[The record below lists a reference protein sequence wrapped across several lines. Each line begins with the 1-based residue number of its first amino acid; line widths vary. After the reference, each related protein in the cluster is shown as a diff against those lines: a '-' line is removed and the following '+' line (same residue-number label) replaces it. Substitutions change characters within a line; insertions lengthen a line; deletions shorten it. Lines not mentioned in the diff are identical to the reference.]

1 MIRICIA
8 EDQQLL
14 RGALISIM
22 ELEEDLHI
30 VGEAAD
36 GEQAWA
42 LIEKERPDVCILDT
56 EMPNLSGLEVA
67 AKIRQH
73 NYPCKIMIMT
83 TFAKAGYL
91 QEAMDLNIEAYVLK
105 DEPIDYVIS
114 AIRKMMKNERV
125 ISQDLAATLFMNEKN
140 PLNEREINVLKL
152 VKDGYTTNEISK
164 RLFLTKGTI
173 RNYLSL
179 SIQKLEVE
187 TRQQAVQKQLKKV
200 GYRL

>member
-22 ELEEDLHI
+22 ELEEDLQI

-36 GEQAWA
+36 GKEAWN
-42 LIEKERPDVCILDT
+42 LIEKEKPDVCILDI
-56 EMPNLSGLEVA
+56 EMPHLSGLEVA
-67 AKIRQH
+67 ANIRRH

-83 TFAKAGYL
+83 TFARSGYL
-91 QEAMDLNIEAYVLK
+91 QEAMDLNIDAYVLK
-105 DEPIDYVIS
+105 DEPIQYVIG
-114 AIRKMMKNERV
+114 AVRKIMQGERV
-125 ISQDLAATLFMNEKN
+125 ISQDLAAALFMNEKN

-152 VKDGYTTNEISK
+152 VKDGYTTSEISK
-164 RLFLTKGTI
+164 QLFLTKGTI

-187 TRQQAVQKQLKKV
+187 TRQQAVQKAVEK
-200 GYRL
+200 GWI

>member
-36 GEQAWA
+36 GEEAWA
-42 LIEKERPDVCILDT
+42 LIEKERPDVCILDI
-56 EMPNLSGLEVA
+56 EMPYLSGLEVA
-67 AKIRQH
+67 AKIRHH

-83 TFAKAGYL
+83 TFARAGYL
-91 QEAMDLNIEAYVLK
+91 QEAMDLNIDAYVLK
-105 DEPIDYVIS
+105 DEPIQYVIG
-114 AIRKMMKNERV
+114 AVRKIMQGERV
-125 ISQDLAATLFMNEKN
+125 ISQDLAAALFMNEKN

-152 VKDGYTTNEISK
+152 VKEGYTTNEISK

-179 SIQKLEVE
+179 SIQKLEVD
-187 TRQQAVQKQLKKV
+187 TRQQAVQKAVEK
-200 GYRL
+200 GWI

>member
-1 MIRICIA
+1 MITICIA
-8 EDQQLL
+8 EDQKLL

-22 ELEEDLHI
+22 ELEEDFHI
-30 VGEAAD
+30 AGEAAD
-36 GEQAWA
+36 GEEAWS
-42 LIEKERPDVCILDT
+42 LIEKQKPDVCILDI
-56 EMPNLSGLEVA
+56 EMPYLSGLEVA
-67 AKIRQH
+67 AKIRHH

-83 TFAKAGYL
+83 TFARAGYL

-105 DEPIDYVIS
+105 DEPIEYVIG
-114 AIRKMMKNERV
+114 AVRKIMQNERV

-152 VKDGYTTNEISK
+152 VKDGYTTSEISK

-179 SIQKLEVE
+179 TIQKLEVE
-187 TRQQAVQKQLKKV
+187 TRQQAVQKAVEK
-200 GYRL
+200 GWI

>member
-22 ELEEDLHI
+22 ELEEDLNI

-36 GEQAWA
+36 GEEAWG
-42 LIEKERPDVCILDT
+42 LIEKEKPDVCILDI
-56 EMPNLSGLEVA
+56 EMPHLSGLEVA
-67 AKIRQH
+67 AKIRRH
-73 NYPCKIMIMT
+73 SFPCKIMIMT
-83 TFAKAGYL
+83 TFARAGYL
-91 QEAMDLNIEAYVLK
+91 QEAMDLHIDAYVLK
-105 DEPIDYVIS
+105 DEPIQYVI
-114 AIRKMMKNERV
+114 AAVRKIMQNERV

-187 TRQQAVQKQLKKV
+187 TRQQAVQKAVEK
-200 GYRL
+200 GWI

>member
-8 EDQQLL
+8 EDQKLL
-14 RGALISIM
+14 RGALVSIM

-36 GEQAWA
+36 GKEAWR
-42 LIEKERPDVCILDT
+42 LIEKEKPDVCILDI
-56 EMPNLSGLEVA
+56 EMPHLSGLEVA

-73 NYPCKIMIMT
+73 SFPCKIMIMT
-83 TFAKAGYL
+83 TFARAGYL
-91 QEAMDLNIEAYVLK
+91 QEAMNLNIEAYVLK
-105 DEPIDYVIS
+105 DEPIEFVI
-114 AIRKMMKNERV
+114 AAVRKIMQGERV

-179 SIQKLEVE
+179 SIQKLEVD
-187 TRQQAVQKQLKKV
+187 TRQQAVQKALEK
-200 GYRL
+200 GWI

>member
-30 VGEAAD
+30 VAEAAD
-36 GEQAWA
+36 GKEAWD
-42 LIEKERPDVCILDT
+42 LIVKERPDICILDI
-56 EMPNLSGLEVA
+56 EMPHLTGLEVA
-67 AKIRQH
+67 AKIRRH
-73 NYPCKIMIMT
+73 NLPCKVMIMT
-83 TFAKAGYL
+83 TFARAGYL
-91 QEAMDLNIEAYVLK
+91 QEAMDLSIEAYVLK
-105 DEPIDYVIS
+105 DEPIEYVIG
-114 AIRKMMKNERV
+114 AVRKIMQNERV
-125 ISQDLAATLFMNEKN
+125 ISQDLAAALFMNEKN

-164 RLFLTKGTI
+164 QLFLTKGTI

-187 TRQQAVQKQLKKV
+187 TRQQAVQKAVEK
-200 GYRL
+200 GWI

>member
-1 MIRICIA
+1 MIRLSIA

-14 RGALISIM
+14 RDALISIM
-22 ELEEDLHI
+22 ELEDDLHI

-36 GEQAWA
+36 GAEAWA
-42 LIEKERPDVCILDT
+42 LIEKEKPNVCILDI
-56 EMPNLSGLEVA
+56 EMPHLSGLEVA

-83 TFAKAGYL
+83 TFARAGYL

-105 DEPIDYVIS
+105 DEPIQYVIG
-114 AIRKMMKNERV
+114 AIRKIMQGERV
-125 ISQDLAATLFMNEKN
+125 ISQDLAAALFMNEKN
-140 PLNEREINVLKL
+140 PLNDREINVLKL

-164 RLFLTKGTI
+164 KLFLTKGTI

-187 TRQQAVQKQLKKV
+187 TRQQAVQKATEK
-200 GYRL
+200 GWI

>member
-1 MIRICIA
+1 MIRLSIA

-14 RGALISIM
+14 RDALISIM
-22 ELEEDLHI
+22 ELEDDLHI

-36 GEQAWA
+36 GAEAWA
-42 LIEKERPDVCILDT
+42 LIEKEKPDVCILDI
-56 EMPNLSGLEVA
+56 EMPHLSGLEVA

-83 TFAKAGYL
+83 TFARAGYL

-105 DEPIDYVIS
+105 DEPIQYVIG
-114 AIRKMMKNERV
+114 AIRKIMQGERV
-125 ISQDLAATLFMNEKN
+125 ISQDLAAALFMNEKN
-140 PLNEREINVLKL
+140 PLNDREINVLKL

-164 RLFLTKGTI
+164 KLFLTKGTI

-187 TRQQAVQKQLKKV
+187 TRQQAVQKATEK
-200 GYRL
+200 GWI

>member
-30 VGEAAD
+30 AGEAAD
-36 GEQAWA
+36 GREAWT
-42 LIEKERPDVCILDT
+42 LVEKEKPDVCILDI
-56 EMPNLSGLEVA
+56 EMPHLSGLEVA
-67 AKIRQH
+67 TKIRLH
-73 NYPCKIMIMT
+73 NYPCKIIIMT
-83 TFAKAGYL
+83 TFARAGYL
-91 QEAMDLNIEAYVLK
+91 QEAMDLDIDAYVLK
-105 DEPIDYVIS
+105 DEPIEYVIGTV
-114 AIRKMMKNERV
+114 RKVMQNERV
-125 ISQDLAATLFMNEKN
+125 ISQDLAVALFMNEKN

-152 VKDGYTTNEISK
+152 VKDGYTTNAISK
-164 RLFLTKGTI
+164 QLFLTKGTI

-187 TRQQAVQKQLKKV
+187 TRQQAVQKATEK
-200 GYRL
+200 GWI

>member
-1 MIRICIA
+1 MIRLSIA

-14 RGALISIM
+14 RDALISIM
-22 ELEEDLHI
+22 ELEDDLHI

-36 GEQAWA
+36 GAEAWA
-42 LIEKERPDVCILDT
+42 LIEKEKPDVCILDI
-56 EMPNLSGLEVA
+56 EMPHLSGLEVA

-83 TFAKAGYL
+83 TFARAGYL

-105 DEPIDYVIS
+105 DEPIQYVIG
-114 AIRKMMKNERV
+114 AIRKIMQGERV

-140 PLNEREINVLKL
+140 PLNDREINVLKL

-164 RLFLTKGTI
+164 KLFLTKGTI

-187 TRQQAVQKQLKKV
+187 TRQQAVQKATEK
-200 GYRL
+200 GWI

>member
-1 MIRICIA
+1 MIRLSIA

-14 RGALISIM
+14 RDALISIM
-22 ELEEDLHI
+22 ELEDDLHI

-36 GEQAWA
+36 GAEAWA
-42 LIEKERPDVCILDT
+42 LIEKEKPDVCVLDI
-56 EMPNLSGLEVA
+56 EMPHLSGLEVA

-83 TFAKAGYL
+83 TFARAGYL

-105 DEPIDYVIS
+105 DEPIQYVIG
-114 AIRKMMKNERV
+114 AIRKIMQGERV
-125 ISQDLAATLFMNEKN
+125 ISQDLAAALFMNEKN
-140 PLNEREINVLKL
+140 PLNDREINVLKL

-164 RLFLTKGTI
+164 KLFLTKGTI

-179 SIQKLEVE
+179 SIQKLEIE
-187 TRQQAVQKQLKKV
+187 TRQQAVQKATEK
-200 GYRL
+200 GWI

>member
-36 GEQAWA
+36 GEEAWA
-42 LIEKERPDVCILDT
+42 LIEKERPDVCILDI
-56 EMPNLSGLEVA
+56 EMPYLSGLEVA

-73 NYPCKIMIMT
+73 NYPYKIMIMT

-91 QEAMDLNIEAYVLK
+91 QEAMDLNIDAYVLK
-105 DEPIDYVIS
+105 DEPIEYVIG
-114 AIRKMMKNERV
+114 AVRKMMKNERV
-125 ISQDLAATLFMNEKN
+125 ISHDLAATLFMNEKN

-187 TRQQAVQKQLKKV
+187 TRQQAVQKAVEK
-200 GYRL
+200 GWI

>member
-30 VGEAAD
+30 AGEAVD
-36 GEQAWA
+36 GEEAWA
-42 LIEKERPDVCILDT
+42 LIEKEKPDVCILDI
-56 EMPNLSGLEVA
+56 EMPHLSGLEVA
-67 AKIRQH
+67 ARIRHH

-83 TFAKAGYL
+83 TFARAGYL
-91 QEAMDLNIEAYVLK
+91 QEAMNLNIEAYVLK
-105 DEPIDYVIS
+105 DEPIDYVIG
-114 AIRKMMKNERV
+114 AVRKIMHGERV
-125 ISQDLAATLFMNEKN
+125 ISQDLAAALFMNEKN

-187 TRQQAVQKQLKKV
+187 TRQQAVQKATEK
-200 GYRL
+200 GWI

>member
-30 VGEAAD
+30 VAEAAD
-36 GEQAWA
+36 GKEAWD
-42 LIEKERPDVCILDT
+42 LIEKERPDICILDI
-56 EMPNLSGLEVA
+56 EMPHLTGLEVA
-67 AKIRQH
+67 AKIRRH
-73 NYPCKIMIMT
+73 NLPCKVMIMT
-83 TFAKAGYL
+83 TFARAGYL

-105 DEPIDYVIS
+105 DEPIEYVIG
-114 AIRKMMKNERV
+114 AVRKIMKNERV

-152 VKDGYTTNEISK
+152 VKEGYTTNEISK
-164 RLFLTKGTI
+164 KLFLTKGTI

-187 TRQQAVQKQLKKV
+187 TRQQAVQKAVEK
-200 GYRL
+200 GWI

>member
-8 EDQQLL
+8 EDQKLL
-14 RGALISIM
+14 RGALVSIM

-36 GEQAWA
+36 GKEAWR
-42 LIEKERPDVCILDT
+42 LIEKEKPDVCILDI
-56 EMPNLSGLEVA
+56 EMPHLSGLEVA

-73 NYPCKIMIMT
+73 SFPCKIMIMT
-83 TFAKAGYL
+83 TFARAGYL
-91 QEAMDLNIEAYVLK
+91 QEAMNLNIEAYVLK
-105 DEPIDYVIS
+105 DEPIEFVI
-114 AIRKMMKNERV
+114 AAVRKIMQGERV

-164 RLFLTKGTI
+164 KLFLTKGTI

-179 SIQKLEVE
+179 SIQKLEVD
-187 TRQQAVQKQLKKV
+187 TRQQAVQKAVEK
-200 GYRL
+200 GWI

>member
-30 VGEAAD
+30 AGEAAD
-36 GEQAWA
+36 GTEAWA
-42 LIEKERPDVCILDT
+42 LIEKEKPDVCILDI
-56 EMPNLSGLEVA
+56 EMPHMSGLEIA
-67 AKIRQH
+67 AKIRRH

-83 TFAKAGYL
+83 TFARAGYL
-91 QEAMDLNIEAYVLK
+91 QEAMDLGIDAYVLK
-105 DEPIDYVIS
+105 DEPIEYVID
-114 AIRKMMKNERV
+114 AVRKIMQNERV
-125 ISQDLAATLFMNEKN
+125 ISQDLAVALFMNEKN
-140 PLNEREINVLKL
+140 PLNEREIKVLKL

-164 RLFLTKGTI
+164 QLFLSKGTI

-187 TRQQAVQKQLKKV
+187 TRQQAVQKAKEK
-200 GYRL
+200 GWI